1 MNKIHF
7 RCLWVFL
14 AAALLP
20 CFAAS
25 TNSSEFKIVNK
36 FSLEGGGRWDYLIVD
51 PASRRLYM
59 SHTTNVTV
67 LDADSGAVVG
77 MIPDTPGVH
86 GIALAPDL
94 GIGFTSNGG
103 ENTVTIFDLKTLN
116 VLSKVDAGVNPDSI
130 LYHPSTHTV
139 FVMNRNKPGITDG
152 TATVIDAVSRKVIET
167 FPLGGKPEF
176 SAYDDQGNV
185 FVNLDSKS
193 SIAVIDAAQRK
204 IKSLWPLHPCEK
216 PSGLAIDRRDHTLF
230 SVCDNKLMAVV
241 NADSGNVSQILPIG
255 DDCDA
260 VTYDPVTGYVFASN
274 GEGTVTVVRKDN
286 SGKYRVVQTVSTL
299 PGSKTIALDLKSHR
313 VYLPSAKFAGDP
325 TKSPRPPVIPGSLGV
340 LVIGQ

>member
-1 MNKIHF
+1 MNSVHF
-7 RCLWVFL
+7 RFL
-14 AAALLP
+14 SILLVGALVSS
-20 CFAAS
+20 FGAS
-25 TNSSEFKIVNK
+25 TNSPEFKIVNK

-51 PASRRLYM
+51 PESRRLYM

-67 LDADSGAVVG
+67 LDSDSGTVVG
-77 MIPDTPGVH
+77 TIPDTPGVH

-103 ENTVTIFDLKTLN
+103 ENTVTIFDLKTLK
-116 VLSKVDAGVNPDSI
+116 VLSKVETGVNPDSI
-130 LYHPSTHTV
+130 LYHPRTHTV

-152 TATVIDAVSRKVIET
+152 TATIIDAVSRKVIET

-185 FVNLDSKS
+185 FVNLDSRS

-204 IKSLWPLHPCEK
+204 IKGLWPLDPCEK
-216 PSGLAIDRRDHTLF
+216 PSGLAIDRRDHMLF

-241 NADSGNVSQILPIG
+241 NADTGKVSQILPIG

-260 VTYDPVTGYVFASN
+260 VAYDPETGYVFASN
-274 GEGTVTVVRKDN
+274 GEGTVTIVRKDD

-313 VYLPSAKFAGDP
+313 VYLPSAKFTGDP
-325 TKSPRPPVIPGSLGV
+325 TRSPRPPVIPGSIAV
-340 LVIGQ
+340 LVIGK